1 MKELYVV
8 NCCRTAI
15 GSFGGALK
23 NTPAVDLGAIVIKEA
38 LNRAGVKPEQVDEV
52 MFGCILTAA
61 QGQNV
66 ARQASIKAGIPYSV
80 PAYTVGMVCGSG
92 MKSMIEG
99 ARSILAGDADVVV
112 CGGTENMSAA
122 PYAVPTGR
130 YGARMGHTQMID
142 TMIKDGLWDA
152 YNNYHMGTT
161 AENICDVWGITR
173 QELDEF
179 AASSQQKAC
188 AARDSGRFD
197 DEVVPV
203 PVKVKKEIV
212 EFKRD
217 EFPREGVTADNIS
230 KLRGAFPVGPEGVED
245 EIVHTFQPTEI
256 HEADARKHEQ
266 RVTAANAS
274 GINDGAAA
282 IVLASG
288 EAVEKYGLKPMA
300 KLIGWGQGG
309 VDPKI
314 MGVGPVPASRQAM
327 TKAGVTI
334 DDIDLV
340 EANEAFAAQSIA
352 VARELGFDMSKVNVN
367 GGAISLGHPVG
378 ASGARII
385 VTLLHEMQKRPEAK
399 KGLATLCIGGGM
411 GTAVVLEKCRM

>member
-1 MKELYVV
+1 M
-8 NCCRTAI
+8 
-15 GSFGGALK
+15 
-23 NTPAVDLGAIVIKEA
+23 
-38 LNRAGVKPEQVDEV
+38 
-52 MFGCILTAA
+52 
-61 QGQNV
+61 
-66 ARQASIKAGIPYSV
+66 
-80 PAYTVGMVCGSG
+80 
-92 MKSMIEG
+92 
-99 ARSILAGDADVVV
+99 
-112 CGGTENMSAA
+112 
-122 PYAVPTGR
+122 
-130 YGARMGHTQMID
+130 
-142 TMIKDGLWDA
+142 
-152 YNNYHMGTT
+152 
-161 AENICDVWGITR
+161 
-173 QELDEF
+173 DEF

-203 PVKVKKEIV
+203 MVKQKKQMV

-217 EFPREGVTADNIS
+217 EFPREGVTAESIS

-245 EIVHTFQPTEI
+245 EIVHTFEPTEV
-256 HEADARKHEQ
+256 HEADTRKHEQ

-385 VTLLHEMQKRPEAK
+385 VTLLHEMQKRPDAK
-399 KGLATLCIGGGM
+399 HGLATLCIGGGM
-411 GTAVVLEKCRM
+411 GVATVYEKC